1 LIQEINL
8 CKNSSFKKMPLSTLD
23 ILKRY
28 WGFDSFRPLQEAVI
42 EKVLEKKDVFVSLP
56 TSGGKSICFQVPTM
70 LSGGLCLVIS
80 PLLALMKDQVEG
92 LRKKGITA
100 FALHSGMNRKQ
111 VMNLLRVAGES
122 NCRFLY
128 LSPERLESMVFKEY
142 LPSLNISLIAVDEA
156 HCISQWG
163 YDFRPPYLRIAALR
177 EELPGVPVIA
187 LTASATKEVQADI
200 CEKLLFKERSIFHQ
214 SFTRPNLSYST
225 FTVDSKIDKIR
236 AILDKVPGSS
246 IIYCKSRRSTHQ
258 IAEELNMAGIH
269 AESYHAGLTAQE
281 RNDRQ
286 EAWIKDELRV
296 MVSTNAFG
304 MGIDKP
310 DVRTVIHADLPD
322 SLEYYYQEAGR
333 AGRDENRSY
342 AILLSTAR
350 EPEALKGLP
359 DIHFPSFENI
369 FLVYQAVMN
378 FLQVAAGTG
387 AGNYYDFD
395 FSDFV
400 NKFKLKRID
409 ALYSLKALEQE
420 GLLSVHEQV
429 YIPSQVAFAVNK
441 SALYDFENQH
451 PSMEPLVKILLRTY
465 PGILDQSVSIQ
476 EKSIA
481 YLQKQDIAEVAT
493 GLKQLHGLGII
504 EYAAQKDSPQLYLIQ
519 NRVRSEDFRF
529 DQASYALRKRR
540 YASRVETMVNYARE
554 KYQCRSVFIS
564 NYFGDQDA
572 KNCGLCDN
580 CLNQKKERS
589 AARSNPLLE

>member
-1 LIQEINL
+1 L
-8 CKNSSFKKMPLSTLD
+8 SSSSRD

-42 EKVLEKKDVFVSLP
+42 EMVLAKKDVFVSLP
-56 TSGGKSICFQVPTM
+56 TSGGKSICFQVPT
-70 LSGGLCLVIS
+70 LISGGLCLVIS

-128 LSPERLESMVFKEY
+128 VSPERLESAAFKEY
-142 LPSLNISLIAVDEA
+142 LPSLNISLIAIDEA

-200 CEKLLFKERSIFHQ
+200 CEKLLFKEGIIFHQ
-214 SFTRPNLSYST
+214 SFARANLSYSS
-225 FTVDSKIDKIR
+225 FTVDSKIDKIKS
-236 AILDKVPGSS
+236 ILDKVPGSS
-246 IIYCKSRRSTHQ
+246 IIYCKSRRSTEQ
-258 IAEELNMAGIH
+258 IADRLNKVGICAGC
-269 AESYHAGLTAQE
+269 YHAGLTAQE

-286 EAWIKDELRV
+286 EAWIKDSLRV

-333 AGRDENRSY
+333 AGRDEKRSY
-342 AILLSTAR
+342 AVLLSTAT
-350 EPEALKGLP
+350 EPEDLEGLP
-359 DIHFPSFENI
+359 DIHFPSIENI
-369 FLVYQAVMN
+369 YQVYQAVMN
-378 FLQVAAGTG
+378 FLQVPAGEG

-400 NKFKLKRID
+400 NKFKLKKRD

-420 GLLSVHEQV
+420 GFLSVHEQV
-429 YIPSQVAFAVNK
+429 FASSRVAFTVSK
-441 SALYDFENQH
+441 VALYDFEDQN
-451 PSMEPLVKILLRTY
+451 PAMEPLVKNLLRTY
-465 PGILDQSVSIQ
+465 PGILDQSVPIQ

-481 YLQKQDIAEVAT
+481 FLQKQDVADVIT
-493 GLKQLHGLGII
+493 GLKKLHGLGII

-519 NRVRSEDFRF
+519 NRVRSEELRF
-529 DQASYALRKRR
+529 DQVKYEQRKQR
-540 YASRVETMVNYARE
+540 YAKRIASMINFSGE
-554 KYQCRSVFIS
+554 KNQCRSGFIA

-572 KNCGLCDN
+572 MDCGLCDN
-580 CLNQKKERS
+580 CLRQKKERLPLIL
-589 AARSNPLLE
+589 NPLLE